1 MKTDTRKNKPLRCAE
16 CGLGTVR
23 SSARAGR
30 LAKYRTLSLPVP
42 ATLKIPTCDNCGTE
56 WINDS
61 TAKAIDASL
70 GMEYHARMREVL
82 TRALDDSDVPKAAL
96 ERVLGLSQGYISHLT
111 TTGDKTPSESL
122 ALAILTLAHDQE
134 AFRRVESLWQK
145 LSGLTPDLDGC
156 VLSSQPVPI

>member
-1 MKTDTRKNKPLRCAE
+1 MKSGTKKIKPFQCAE
-16 CGLGTVR
+16 CSTGTVR

-42 ATLKIPTCDNCGTE
+42 ATLEIPTCDNCGTE
-56 WINDS
+56 WINDT

-70 GMEYHARMREVL
+70 GLEYHARMREVL

-111 TTGDKTPSESL
+111 TTGDKTPSEAL
-122 ALAILTLAHDQE
+122 ALAILTLAHDQV

-145 LSGLTPDLDGC
+145 LSGLTPDLDGAFA
-156 VLSSQPVPI
+156 S